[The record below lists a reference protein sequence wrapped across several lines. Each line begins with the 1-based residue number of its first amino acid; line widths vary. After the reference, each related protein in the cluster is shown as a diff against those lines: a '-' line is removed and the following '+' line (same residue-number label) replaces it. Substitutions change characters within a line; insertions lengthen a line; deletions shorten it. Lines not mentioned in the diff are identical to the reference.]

1 MVNTARCE
9 QKIDQLTLQIEELL
23 QELNDERRIRY
34 DMRNQIYEYE
44 HANRRLPVATC
55 KIALVENALP
65 LEEPFVHEYEQHQ
78 YMYDG
83 Q

>member
-9 QKIDQLTLQIEELL
+9 LKIDQLTIQIEELL

-44 HANRRLPVATC
+44 HANRILPVAAC
-55 KIALVENALP
+55 KIALAENAFP
-65 LEEPFVHEYEQHQ
+65 V
-78 YMYDG
+78 DVCSSTVCS
-83 Q
+83 